1 MTVVGNWRSALV
13 SRLLALGCPVGFA
26 FASPPCRSADRLAAC
41 VLLGRRPAFPVS
53 AAAVCVTVLLALARA
68 FPALAQE
75 RPSEPPG
82 EPLAVPGLVSR
93 EVAPPRPADD
103 WTAAYELGPRDRVS
117 VAVFGQAPLSGQ
129 YVVDGEGA
137 IMFPLLGTVPAA
149 GLTPSELAGA
159 LTRRLAAGY
168 LREPRVTV
176 ALDAAR
182 SRRVFV
188 VGAVRSPGAYTLD
201 GPVRLLEVL
210 ALAGS
215 ATRDAYGEVVLSRRD
230 RAGVPMV
237 SGLDALGGGLEGGVP
252 PGRVLNLEAL
262 QAGRAGDDI
271 VLRDGDLVY
280 VRPAGRVFVRGQV
293 TDPGEYP
300 LRVGMTVRQ
309 LVASAGG
316 FTPFA
321 ARGRIHLERSFAEP
335 GAERPA
341 TRRIRVGLD
350 FVLHQDDTVH
360 VGTRWF

>member
-1 MTVVGNWRSALV
+1 M
-13 SRLLALGCPVGFA
+13 
-26 FASPPCRSADRLAAC
+26 
-41 VLLGRRPAFPVS
+41 
-53 AAAVCVTVLLALARA
+53 
-68 FPALAQE
+68 
-75 RPSEPPG
+75 
-82 EPLAVPGLVSR
+82 
-93 EVAPPRPADD
+93 
-103 WTAAYELGPRDRVS
+103 S
-117 VAVFGQAPLSGQ
+117 VAVFGQAPLTGQ

-262 QAGRAGDDI
+262 QAERAGDDI

>member
-1 MTVVGNWRSALV
+1 
-13 SRLLALGCPVGFA
+13 
-26 FASPPCRSADRLAAC
+26 
-41 VLLGRRPAFPVS
+41 
-53 AAAVCVTVLLALARA
+53 
-68 FPALAQE
+68 
-75 RPSEPPG
+75 
-82 EPLAVPGLVSR
+82 
-93 EVAPPRPADD
+93 
-103 WTAAYELGPRDRVS
+103 
-117 VAVFGQAPLSGQ
+117 
-129 YVVDGEGA
+129 
-137 IMFPLLGTVPAA
+137 MFPLLGTVPAA

-176 ALDAAR
+176 TLDAAR

-237 SGLDALGGGLEGGVP
+237 AGLDALGGDLEGGVP

-309 LVASAGG
+309 TDRFGRRFHAVRRARPDPPGTLVRRAGRRASRHPPHPRGARLRAPPGRHRARRHALVLSGPARSCRSARLPAG
-316 FTPFA
+316 TPGSPSYRR
-321 ARGRIHLERSFAEP
+321 RGP
-335 GAERPA
+335 GCPPC
-341 TRRIRVGLD
+341 
-350 FVLHQDDTVH
+350 VL
-360 VGTRWF
+360 

>member
-1 MTVVGNWRSALV
+1 MAVRVGSSCCSRGSRFAPCLRVGCHAALSTSSSAPCVVVFL
-13 SRLLALGCPVGFA
+13 LLAGALPA
-26 FASPPCRSADRLAAC
+26 PAQEPP
-41 VLLGRRPAFPVS
+41 S
-53 AAAVCVTVLLALARA
+53 AA
-68 FPALAQE
+68 
-75 RPSEPPG
+75 SG
-82 EPLAVPGLVSR
+82 EPLTVSGLVPGV
-93 EVAPPRPADD
+93 VAPPGSRGD
-103 WTAAYELGPRDRVS
+103 WTAAYGLGPRDRVS
-117 VAVFGQAPLSGQ
+117 VAVFGQDPLSGQ

-176 ALDAAR
+176 ALEAAR

-237 SGLDALGGGLEGGVP
+237 SGLDALGGQLEGGVP

>member
-1 MTVVGNWRSALV
+1 M
-13 SRLLALGCPVGFA
+13 
-26 FASPPCRSADRLAAC
+26 
-41 VLLGRRPAFPVS
+41 
-53 AAAVCVTVLLALARA
+53 
-68 FPALAQE
+68 
-75 RPSEPPG
+75 
-82 EPLAVPGLVSR
+82 
-93 EVAPPRPADD
+93 
-103 WTAAYELGPRDRVS
+103 S

-137 IMFPLLGTVPAA
+137 IMFPLLGTVPAT

-176 ALDAAR
+176 ALEAAR

-237 SGLDALGGGLEGGVP
+237 SGLDALGKQLAGGVP

-262 QAGRAGDDI
+262 QAARAGARRHRAARRRPGLRPPGRA
-271 VLRDGDLVY
+271 R
-280 VRPAGRVFVRGQV
+280 VRVGSVA
-293 TDPGEYP
+293 DPGEYP

-309 LVASAGG
+309 LVTSAGG

-321 ARGRIHLERSFAEP
+321 ARGRIHLERSFAQP
-335 GAERPA
+335 GAERPV

-350 FVLHQDDTVH
+350 FVLDQDDTVH